1 MSIFHV
7 IIIFVLEHA
16 TVTILNAK
24 DGVLGNDEGLRKPTN
39 VCIKTNVLVS
49 VFFFFFFKP

>member
-49 VFFFFFFKP
+49 VFFFFFKP